1 MTEPGEAD
9 WEMARH
15 LAAVSSWAARD
26 VEAIATIIATAK
38 AEERAAVVAWLREEP
53 ERLVECNGHRHADGK
68 PCWVMSPMP
77 ADELADAIE
86 RGEHRKEEKP

>member
-9 WEMARH
+9 WKMARH

-38 AEERAAVVAWLREEP
+38 AEERAAVVAWLRSQ
-53 ERLVECNGHRHADGK
+53 VSQAAGDDDYAYDHAAQ
-68 PCWVMSPMP
+68 M
-77 ADELADAIE
+77 IE
-86 RGEHRKEEKP
+86 RGEHRRKEER